1 LVPDQADAAEIPR
14 PGIKN
19 ARSREKTIRVA
30 VMVRILFQLLSVDLR
45 PDWQPLATL
54 LFLGV
59 KIAGGKRRLEPQGKD
74 WFRDLDSNQDT
85 QLQRLMSYRLDDPGN
100 VFRIVAEASKWRT
113 GRARGA
119 WGMCAP
125 SRFLLNW
132 KCFTLPGEVSER
144 FKEHAW
150 KACVGEILPWVRIP
164 PSPPDRFSWL
174 PHDPAH
180 G

>member
-1 LVPDQADAAEIPR
+1 M
-14 PGIKN
+14 
-19 ARSREKTIRVA
+19 A

-45 PDWQPLATL
+45 PDWQPLATP

-59 KIAGGKRRLEPQGKD
+59 KIAVRKRRLEPQGKD

-119 WGMCAP
+119 
-125 SRFLLNW
+125 
-132 KCFTLPGEVSER
+132 
-144 FKEHAW
+144 
-150 KACVGEILPWVRIP
+150 
-164 PSPPDRFSWL
+164 
-174 PHDPAH
+174 
-180 G
+180 